1 MTSSYPH
8 QPDVTNPSTDAPA
21 RAMDWFGLVQPFVIS
36 EESPLSSNARLVY
49 CAMTLYAAASDRGGV
64 RPSIATLVKH
74 TALKR
79 TTVKAALKELEA
91 VGVAIGEHGRRQ
103 GHGGLAPTEY
113 RLLDADTD
121 RSTFIDDNG
130 AWIKGGRSC
139 GDLGRKVTQAPR
151 GSDSDLLG
159 GSQGALGVGREA
171 TQGRSSRDPGWVAE
185 RPGVGREATTIST
198 SDQDQVAAPA
208 SSTTDQSKATPDARG
223 SAEESL
229 AKEERAGAAGD
240 DTEGVST
247 GPAPRGS
254 QPDPLDEPGDA
265 SLDNPDLPAEWQTLL
280 VKIDDHLAA
289 QLLPVLDCYWTHLV
303 ASGKPRYPDQ
313 LSAILSELIM
323 LVQDRRV
330 DQVIA
335 GIEWTFGGS
344 GCNAPHKA
352 GAVRQY
358 VTQRSDS
365 HTVHRLAQEPDASE
379 ARQRVL
385 QAQSPRRP
393 RPTRAAVLAP
403 SATEAA
409 EKREYLARP
418 IRQRLAGTAQAT
430 SEPDAPDAQPVAEA
444 TPHVES
450 RSPELVA
457 RFQAM
462 RHRASA

>member
-1 MTSSYPH
+1 MSKHIKIDDHEYYAQVPRDLATMLKTTTEFRVWVIACADSPK
-8 QPDVTNPSTDAPA
+8 
-21 RAMDWFGLVQPFVIS
+21 FGHS
-36 EESPLSSNARLVY
+36 
-49 CAMTLYAAASDRGGV
+49 
-64 RPSIATLVKH
+64 
-74 TALKR
+74 
-79 TTVKAALKELEA
+79 
-91 VGVAIGEHGRRQ
+91 VA
-103 GHGGLAPTEY
+103 GLARKLRCEEKQVRKALTRMAEVGLAYHRRNDMTAKGRVSDWRFFWPPLEVDPE
-113 RLLDADTD
+113 LGTD
-121 RSTFIDDNG
+121 PRIEAMQQEG
-130 AWIKGGRSC
+130 AIKGGST
-139 GDLGRKVTQAPR
+139 GV
-151 GSDSDLLG
+151 DSPLTEAIRG
-159 GSQGALGVGREA
+159 GSTGVDSTRVGSPPISREVELEKVSREDNTGNTGRA
-171 TQGRSSRDPGWVAE
+171 G
-185 RPGVGREATTIST
+185 
-198 SDQDQVAAPA
+198 
-208 SSTTDQSKATPDARG
+208 G

-229 AKEERAGAAGD
+229 AKEERAGDA
-240 DTEGVST
+240 TEGVST

-385 QAQSPRRP
+385 QAQSPRP
-393 RPTRAAVLAP
+393 RPIRALPAALAP

-409 EKREYLARP
+409 EKRERLLAM
-418 IRQRLAGTAQAT
+418 RQRAGGTAQPVSA
-430 SEPDAPDAQPVAEA
+430 PDAPDAQPVAET
-444 TPHVES
+444 TPYVET
-450 RSPELVA
+450 RSPELMA
-457 RFQAM
+457 HLQATLY
-462 RHRASA
+462 RASA

>member
-1 MTSSYPH
+1 
-8 QPDVTNPSTDAPA
+8 
-21 RAMDWFGLVQPFVIS
+21 
-36 EESPLSSNARLVY
+36 
-49 CAMTLYAAASDRGGV
+49 
-64 RPSIATLVKH
+64 
-74 TALKR
+74 
-79 TTVKAALKELEA
+79 
-91 VGVAIGEHGRRQ
+91 
-103 GHGGLAPTEY
+103 
-113 RLLDADTD
+113 
-121 RSTFIDDNG
+121 
-130 AWIKGGRSC
+130 
-139 GDLGRKVTQAPR
+139 
-151 GSDSDLLG
+151 
-159 GSQGALGVGREA
+159 
-171 TQGRSSRDPGWVAE
+171 
-185 RPGVGREATTIST
+185 
-198 SDQDQVAAPA
+198 
-208 SSTTDQSKATPDARG
+208 
-223 SAEESL
+223 
-229 AKEERAGAAGD
+229 
-240 DTEGVST
+240 
-247 GPAPRGS
+247 
-254 QPDPLDEPGDA
+254 
-265 SLDNPDLPAEWQTLL
+265 L

-409 EKREYLARP
+409 EKREYLAPAPYGSASLGQLRP
-418 IRQRLAGTAQAT
+418 PQSPMPPMPSPWPRRHPT
-430 SEPDAPDAQPVAEA
+430 S
-444 TPHVES
+444 
-450 RSPELVA
+450 SPGA
-457 RFQAM
+457 RN
-462 RHRASA
+462 S